1 MTALT
6 SRRSMC
12 LGLVCLGI
20 AAGTS
25 TSRAIAGVRPFFRF
39 SLREGWTGDGPSEYI
54 TRKAGPDDA
63 SGIPQVV
70 RRITRILSIDQNF
83 DVYIAQ
89 QEDNAFATVAGGRKI
104 LVVDV
109 GFLEKLNRMSRTEWG
124 AIQVIAHEIGHHIAG
139 FSADRHRSELNA
151 DYWSG
156 QSLQRL
162 GSSRTVAA
170 SAILAIGTELDTP
183 THPNS
188 RRRAAT
194 IEHGWNDASHGK
206 IDYSFCDDCR

>member
-63 SGIPQVV
+63 LRP
-70 RRITRILSIDQNF
+70 T
-83 DVYIAQ
+83 
-89 QEDNAFATVAGGRKI
+89 AGCP
-104 LVVDV
+104 
-109 GFLEKLNRMSRTEWG
+109 SHH
-124 AIQVIAHEIGHHIAG
+124 AHPSTPA
-139 FSADRHRSELNA
+139 A
-151 DYWSG
+151 
-156 QSLQRL
+156 
-162 GSSRTVAA
+162 AA
-170 SAILAIGTELDTP
+170 SAPPSSLFSFATTHRAAVRPRLLDSWSGDRP
-183 THPNS
+183 HHRRHDGS
-188 RRRAAT
+188 GLKHAAHRRRRPGLEGDLLPRRHRLLQEPSSAT
-194 IEHGWNDASHGK
+194 
-206 IDYSFCDDCR
+206 DDRIAPYHARVMGSPAE